1 MESKTSKS
9 PESVVRKIKRKTR
22 CKFNYNNNRY
32 HEALNNLT
40 PAAVYYGKGRKIL
53 TRRERIKKNTTIQ
66 RRRYNCSLKVA

>member
-22 CKFNYNNNRY
+22 CNYNNNRY

-40 PAAVYYGKGRKIL
+40 PAAVYYGKGREIL
-53 TRRERIKKNTTIQ
+53 TKQTEFH
-66 RRRYNCSLKVA
+66 CMD